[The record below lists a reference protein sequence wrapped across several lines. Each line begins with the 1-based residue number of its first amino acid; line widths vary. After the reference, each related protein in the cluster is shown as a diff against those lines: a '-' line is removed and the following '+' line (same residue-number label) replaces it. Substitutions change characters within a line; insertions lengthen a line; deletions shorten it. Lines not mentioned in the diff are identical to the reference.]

1 MLFADGMIL
10 YVENCKV
17 ATRKLLELSN
27 EFSKVTGYQINT
39 HKSLAFLYPNNKK
52 SEKEIKEIIS
62 FTIVTKIIKCLR
74 INLPNVTKD
83 LHVENCKNLLKEIKD
98 DTNRWRNMPCSWIG
112 RISLIK

>member
-1 MLFADGMIL
+1 MKKKKYNSYCLQRADTIR
-10 YVENCKV
+10 
-17 ATRKLLELSN
+17 RKLY
-27 EFSKVTGYQINT
+27 EFGKVTGYKINT
-39 HKSLAFLYPNNKK
+39 QKSLAFLYPNNKK

-62 FTIVTKIIKCLR
+62 FTIVTKRIKCLR

-83 LHVENCKNLLKEIKD
+83 LHVENCQNLLKEIKD